1 MTKAAEEGRTLDVE
15 EEEHYD
21 NTAAEIRQ
29 VDAHLKRLRELEAG
43 KAATA
48 QPVKQAG
55 NGNVAAVASAPV
67 IRVEQKLD
75 KGIGFARFAK
85 SLAAAKGVRSEALE
99 VARRQYPDDS
109 RLHHVLKS
117 AVGAGTTTDPQ
128 WAGSLSEYQEYAQD
142 FIDYLRP
149 QTIIGRFG
157 QGGIPALRQV
167 PFNIR
172 VHAQVSGGAAGWVG
186 EGKAK
191 PLTKFDFESITFSH
205 AKVSAIAVLTEELIR
220 FSSPA
225 ADALVRN
232 ALAEA
237 VVARLDTDFVDPKKA
252 AVADVSPASITH
264 DVKGTASTGN
274 PDADAEAAFGQFVA
288 ANLQP
293 TGAVW
298 LMSSTNALA
307 LSMRK
312 NALGQK
318 EYPDMTLLGGSFQ
331 GLPVIVSQYVGDQL
345 VLVNAPDI
353 YLADDGEVFYRIT
366 PDRNCGITEA
376 VTVPAREVIHDRFNC
391 FFHPLIG
398 LPPVYA
404 AGLAATQ
411 GHHIQENSTSFFRN
425 GGRPSGVIEIP
436 GSITEENAKKL
447 KSNWDSGY
455 TGENA
460 GKTAIL
466 SNGAKYNPT
475 TFSPVDAQT
484 VEQLKMTAEI
494 VCSVFRVP
502 AYKIGVGQP
511 PSSDNVEALEQQ
523 YYSQC
528 LQTLIESIELLLD
541 EALETGENE
550 STEFDVTTLLRMDSE
565 RRMKTLG
572 DAVKNTLL
580 TPNEAR
586 KRENLPPLAGGDALY
601 LQQQNYSLEALSRR
615 DAREDPFSSA
625 GKTVSS
631 QLPDGASDGNKA
643 ISETEH
649 DAVKAMFRG
658 DTEKMTE
665 RELSII
671 RALGEEF
678 STVLADLQRTFE
690 GKMASQAQAF
700 EEKLTSLSAVLQ
712 KHVTVDEVRPVL
724 QAMVDDAVGAIPV
737 PRDGRDYDPDVLQQ
751 AVNDAVANIPQP
763 ADGKSLT
770 PDDVRPMLEQMV
782 KEAVSHIPVPRDG
795 RDYDPEVLQKAV
807 NDAVANIP
815 QPADGKSLT
824 PDDVRPML
832 EQMVKEAVSHIPV
845 PRDGRDYDPD
855 VLQKAVLDAVSAL
868 PAPQDGRDATA
879 LEILPAI
886 DDQKSFPR
894 GTYATHQGGL
904 WRAYEKTH
912 GMRGW
917 ECLVDGVADIDVSMT
932 GERLFSVVVRQSSG
946 QRTEK
951 TFSLPVMLYR
961 GVFRA
966 GETYHPG
973 DTVTWGGSL
982 WHCNSMT
989 EDKPG
994 EAHSSAWTLAA
1005 KRGRDAGG
1013 GK

>member
-1 MTKAAEEGRTLDVE
+1 
-15 EEEHYD
+15 
-21 NTAAEIRQ
+21 
-29 VDAHLKRLRELEAG
+29 
-43 KAATA
+43 
-48 QPVKQAG
+48 
-55 NGNVAAVASAPV
+55 
-67 IRVEQKLD
+67 
-75 KGIGFARFAK
+75 
-85 SLAAAKGVRSEALE
+85 
-99 VARRQYPDDS
+99 
-109 RLHHVLKS
+109 
-117 AVGAGTTTDPQ
+117 
-128 WAGSLSEYQEYAQD
+128 
-142 FIDYLRP
+142 
-149 QTIIGRFG
+149 
-157 QGGIPALRQV
+157 
-167 PFNIR
+167 
-172 VHAQVSGGAAGWVG
+172 
-186 EGKAK
+186 
-191 PLTKFDFESITFSH
+191 
-205 AKVSAIAVLTEELIR
+205 
-220 FSSPA
+220 
-225 ADALVRN
+225 
-232 ALAEA
+232 
-237 VVARLDTDFVDPKKA
+237 
-252 AVADVSPASITH
+252 
-264 DVKGTASTGN
+264 
-274 PDADAEAAFGQFVA
+274 
-288 ANLQP
+288 
-293 TGAVW
+293 
-298 LMSSTNALA
+298 
-307 LSMRK
+307 
-312 NALGQK
+312 
-318 EYPDMTLLGGSFQ
+318 
-331 GLPVIVSQYVGDQL
+331 
-345 VLVNAPDI
+345 
-353 YLADDGEVFYRIT
+353 
-366 PDRNCGITEA
+366 
-376 VTVPAREVIHDRFNC
+376 
-391 FFHPLIG
+391 
-398 LPPVYA
+398 
-404 AGLAATQ
+404 
-411 GHHIQENSTSFFRN
+411 
-425 GGRPSGVIEIP
+425 
-436 GSITEENAKKL
+436 
-447 KSNWDSGY
+447 
-455 TGENA
+455 
-460 GKTAIL
+460 
-466 SNGAKYNPT
+466 
-475 TFSPVDAQT
+475 
-484 VEQLKMTAEI
+484 QLKMTAEI

-502 AYKIGVGQP
+502 AYKIGVGHP

-615 DAREDPFSSA
+615 DAREDPFASA

-751 AVNDAVANIPQP
+751 AVNDAVANIPQPADGKSLTPDDVRPMLEQMVKEAVSHIPVPRDGRDYDPEVLQKAVNDAVANIPQP

-1013 GK
+1013 

>member
-1 MTKAAEEGRTLDVE
+1 
-15 EEEHYD
+15 
-21 NTAAEIRQ
+21 
-29 VDAHLKRLRELEAG
+29 
-43 KAATA
+43 
-48 QPVKQAG
+48 
-55 NGNVAAVASAPV
+55 
-67 IRVEQKLD
+67 
-75 KGIGFARFAK
+75 
-85 SLAAAKGVRSEALE
+85 
-99 VARRQYPDDS
+99 
-109 RLHHVLKS
+109 
-117 AVGAGTTTDPQ
+117 
-128 WAGSLSEYQEYAQD
+128 
-142 FIDYLRP
+142 
-149 QTIIGRFG
+149 
-157 QGGIPALRQV
+157 
-167 PFNIR
+167 
-172 VHAQVSGGAAGWVG
+172 
-186 EGKAK
+186 
-191 PLTKFDFESITFSH
+191 
-205 AKVSAIAVLTEELIR
+205 
-220 FSSPA
+220 
-225 ADALVRN
+225 
-232 ALAEA
+232 
-237 VVARLDTDFVDPKKA
+237 
-252 AVADVSPASITH
+252 
-264 DVKGTASTGN
+264 
-274 PDADAEAAFGQFVA
+274 
-288 ANLQP
+288 
-293 TGAVW
+293 
-298 LMSSTNALA
+298 
-307 LSMRK
+307 
-312 NALGQK
+312 
-318 EYPDMTLLGGSFQ
+318 
-331 GLPVIVSQYVGDQL
+331 
-345 VLVNAPDI
+345 
-353 YLADDGEVFYRIT
+353 
-366 PDRNCGITEA
+366 
-376 VTVPAREVIHDRFNC
+376 
-391 FFHPLIG
+391 
-398 LPPVYA
+398 
-404 AGLAATQ
+404 
-411 GHHIQENSTSFFRN
+411 
-425 GGRPSGVIEIP
+425 
-436 GSITEENAKKL
+436 
-447 KSNWDSGY
+447 
-455 TGENA
+455 
-460 GKTAIL
+460 
-466 SNGAKYNPT
+466 
-475 TFSPVDAQT
+475 
-484 VEQLKMTAEI
+484 
-494 VCSVFRVP
+494 
-502 AYKIGVGQP
+502 
-511 PSSDNVEALEQQ
+511 SSDNVEALEQQ

-615 DAREDPFSSA
+615 DAREDPFAST
-625 GKTVSS
+625 GKTALA
-631 QLPDGASDGNKA
+631 QPPDGASDGNKA

-658 DTEKMTE
+658 DTAKMTE

-678 STVLADLQRTFE
+678 SAVLADLQRTFE
-690 GKMASQAQAF
+690 GKIAVQAQTF
-700 EEKLTSLSAVLQ
+700 EEKLASLSVVLQ
-712 KHVTVDEVRPVL
+712 KCVT
-724 QAMVDDAVGAIPV
+724 G
-737 PRDGRDYDPDVLQQ
+737 
-751 AVNDAVANIPQP
+751 
-763 ADGKSLT
+763 
-770 PDDVRPMLEQMV
+770 DDVRPMLEQMV

-815 QPADGKSLT
+815 QPADGKSLTPDDVRPMLEQMVKEAVSHIPVPRDGRDYDPDVLQKAVNDAVANIPVPANGKSITPDDVRPMLEQMVKEAVSHIPVPRDGRDYDPDVLQKAVNDAVANIPLPADGKSIT

-989 EDKPG
+989 GDKPG

>member
-1 MTKAAEEGRTLDVE
+1 
-15 EEEHYD
+15 
-21 NTAAEIRQ
+21 
-29 VDAHLKRLRELEAG
+29 
-43 KAATA
+43 
-48 QPVKQAG
+48 
-55 NGNVAAVASAPV
+55 
-67 IRVEQKLD
+67 
-75 KGIGFARFAK
+75 
-85 SLAAAKGVRSEALE
+85 
-99 VARRQYPDDS
+99 
-109 RLHHVLKS
+109 
-117 AVGAGTTTDPQ
+117 
-128 WAGSLSEYQEYAQD
+128 
-142 FIDYLRP
+142 
-149 QTIIGRFG
+149 
-157 QGGIPALRQV
+157 
-167 PFNIR
+167 
-172 VHAQVSGGAAGWVG
+172 
-186 EGKAK
+186 
-191 PLTKFDFESITFSH
+191 
-205 AKVSAIAVLTEELIR
+205 
-220 FSSPA
+220 
-225 ADALVRN
+225 
-232 ALAEA
+232 
-237 VVARLDTDFVDPKKA
+237 
-252 AVADVSPASITH
+252 
-264 DVKGTASTGN
+264 
-274 PDADAEAAFGQFVA
+274 
-288 ANLQP
+288 
-293 TGAVW
+293 
-298 LMSSTNALA
+298 
-307 LSMRK
+307 
-312 NALGQK
+312 
-318 EYPDMTLLGGSFQ
+318 
-331 GLPVIVSQYVGDQL
+331 
-345 VLVNAPDI
+345 
-353 YLADDGEVFYRIT
+353 
-366 PDRNCGITEA
+366 
-376 VTVPAREVIHDRFNC
+376 
-391 FFHPLIG
+391 
-398 LPPVYA
+398 
-404 AGLAATQ
+404 
-411 GHHIQENSTSFFRN
+411 QENSTSFFRN

-572 DAVKNTLL
+572 ESVKNTLL

-615 DAREDPFSSA
+615 DAREDPFAST
-625 GKTVSS
+625 GKTASA
-631 QLPDGASDGNKA
+631 QPPDGASDGNKA

-658 DTEKMTE
+658 DSEKMNE

-678 STVLADLQRTFE
+678 SAVLADLQRTFE
-690 GKMASQAQAF
+690 GKIAAQAQTF
-700 EEKLTSLSAVLQ
+700 EEKLASLSVVLQ
-712 KHVTVDEVRPVL
+712 KCVT
-724 QAMVDDAVGAIPV
+724 G
-737 PRDGRDYDPDVLQQ
+737 
-751 AVNDAVANIPQP
+751 
-763 ADGKSLT
+763 
-770 PDDVRPMLEQMV
+770 DDVRPMLEQMV

-824 PDDVRPML
+824 PDDVRPMLEQMVKEAVSHIPVPRDGRDYDPDVLQKAVNDAVANIPVPANGKSITPDDVRPMLEQMVKEAVSHIPVPRDGRDYDPEVLQKAVNDAVANIPQPADGKSITPDDVHPML

-989 EDKPG
+989 GDKPG

>member
-1 MTKAAEEGRTLDVE
+1 
-15 EEEHYD
+15 
-21 NTAAEIRQ
+21 
-29 VDAHLKRLRELEAG
+29 
-43 KAATA
+43 
-48 QPVKQAG
+48 
-55 NGNVAAVASAPV
+55 
-67 IRVEQKLD
+67 
-75 KGIGFARFAK
+75 
-85 SLAAAKGVRSEALE
+85 
-99 VARRQYPDDS
+99 
-109 RLHHVLKS
+109 
-117 AVGAGTTTDPQ
+117 
-128 WAGSLSEYQEYAQD
+128 
-142 FIDYLRP
+142 
-149 QTIIGRFG
+149 
-157 QGGIPALRQV
+157 
-167 PFNIR
+167 
-172 VHAQVSGGAAGWVG
+172 
-186 EGKAK
+186 
-191 PLTKFDFESITFSH
+191 
-205 AKVSAIAVLTEELIR
+205 
-220 FSSPA
+220 
-225 ADALVRN
+225 
-232 ALAEA
+232 
-237 VVARLDTDFVDPKKA
+237 
-252 AVADVSPASITH
+252 
-264 DVKGTASTGN
+264 
-274 PDADAEAAFGQFVA
+274 
-288 ANLQP
+288 
-293 TGAVW
+293 
-298 LMSSTNALA
+298 
-307 LSMRK
+307 
-312 NALGQK
+312 
-318 EYPDMTLLGGSFQ
+318 
-331 GLPVIVSQYVGDQL
+331 
-345 VLVNAPDI
+345 
-353 YLADDGEVFYRIT
+353 
-366 PDRNCGITEA
+366 
-376 VTVPAREVIHDRFNC
+376 
-391 FFHPLIG
+391 
-398 LPPVYA
+398 
-404 AGLAATQ
+404 
-411 GHHIQENSTSFFRN
+411 
-425 GGRPSGVIEIP
+425 
-436 GSITEENAKKL
+436 
-447 KSNWDSGY
+447 
-455 TGENA
+455 
-460 GKTAIL
+460 
-466 SNGAKYNPT
+466 
-475 TFSPVDAQT
+475 
-484 VEQLKMTAEI
+484 QLKMTAEI

-615 DAREDPFSSA
+615 DAREDPFASA

-751 AVNDAVANIPQP
+751 AVNDAVANIPQPADGKSLTPDDVRPMLEQMVKEAVSHIPVPRDGRDYDPEVLQKAVNDAVANIPQP

-1013 GK
+1013 

>member
-1 MTKAAEEGRTLDVE
+1 
-15 EEEHYD
+15 
-21 NTAAEIRQ
+21 
-29 VDAHLKRLRELEAG
+29 
-43 KAATA
+43 
-48 QPVKQAG
+48 
-55 NGNVAAVASAPV
+55 
-67 IRVEQKLD
+67 
-75 KGIGFARFAK
+75 
-85 SLAAAKGVRSEALE
+85 
-99 VARRQYPDDS
+99 
-109 RLHHVLKS
+109 
-117 AVGAGTTTDPQ
+117 
-128 WAGSLSEYQEYAQD
+128 
-142 FIDYLRP
+142 
-149 QTIIGRFG
+149 
-157 QGGIPALRQV
+157 
-167 PFNIR
+167 
-172 VHAQVSGGAAGWVG
+172 
-186 EGKAK
+186 
-191 PLTKFDFESITFSH
+191 
-205 AKVSAIAVLTEELIR
+205 
-220 FSSPA
+220 
-225 ADALVRN
+225 
-232 ALAEA
+232 
-237 VVARLDTDFVDPKKA
+237 
-252 AVADVSPASITH
+252 
-264 DVKGTASTGN
+264 
-274 PDADAEAAFGQFVA
+274 
-288 ANLQP
+288 
-293 TGAVW
+293 
-298 LMSSTNALA
+298 
-307 LSMRK
+307 
-312 NALGQK
+312 
-318 EYPDMTLLGGSFQ
+318 
-331 GLPVIVSQYVGDQL
+331 
-345 VLVNAPDI
+345 
-353 YLADDGEVFYRIT
+353 
-366 PDRNCGITEA
+366 
-376 VTVPAREVIHDRFNC
+376 
-391 FFHPLIG
+391 
-398 LPPVYA
+398 
-404 AGLAATQ
+404 
-411 GHHIQENSTSFFRN
+411 
-425 GGRPSGVIEIP
+425 
-436 GSITEENAKKL
+436 
-447 KSNWDSGY
+447 
-455 TGENA
+455 
-460 GKTAIL
+460 
-466 SNGAKYNPT
+466 
-475 TFSPVDAQT
+475 
-484 VEQLKMTAEI
+484 
-494 VCSVFRVP
+494 
-502 AYKIGVGQP
+502 
-511 PSSDNVEALEQQ
+511 
-523 YYSQC
+523 
-528 LQTLIESIELLLD
+528 TLIESIELLLD

-615 DAREDPFSSA
+615 DAREDPFAST
-625 GKTVSS
+625 GKTALA
-631 QLPDGASDGNKA
+631 QPPDGASDGNKA

-658 DTEKMTE
+658 DTAKMTE

-678 STVLADLQRTFE
+678 SAVLADLQRTFE
-690 GKMASQAQAF
+690 GKIAAQAQTF
-700 EEKLTSLSAVLQ
+700 EEKLASLSVVLQ
-712 KHVTVDEVRPVL
+712 KCVTGDDVRPML
-724 QAMVDDAVGAIPV
+724 EQMVKEAVSHIPV
-737 PRDGRDYDPDVLQQ
+737 PRDGRDYDPDVLQKAVNDAVGKIPVPANGKSITPDSVRPMIEQ
-751 AVNDAVANIPQP
+751 MVKEAVSHIPVPRDGRDYDPDVLQKAVNDAVANIPQP

-815 QPADGKSLT
+815 QPADGKSIT

-989 EDKPG
+989 GDKPG
-994 EAHSSAWTLAA
+994 EAHSSGWALAA

>member
-1 MTKAAEEGRTLDVE
+1 
-15 EEEHYD
+15 
-21 NTAAEIRQ
+21 
-29 VDAHLKRLRELEAG
+29 
-43 KAATA
+43 
-48 QPVKQAG
+48 
-55 NGNVAAVASAPV
+55 
-67 IRVEQKLD
+67 
-75 KGIGFARFAK
+75 
-85 SLAAAKGVRSEALE
+85 
-99 VARRQYPDDS
+99 
-109 RLHHVLKS
+109 
-117 AVGAGTTTDPQ
+117 
-128 WAGSLSEYQEYAQD
+128 
-142 FIDYLRP
+142 
-149 QTIIGRFG
+149 
-157 QGGIPALRQV
+157 
-167 PFNIR
+167 
-172 VHAQVSGGAAGWVG
+172 
-186 EGKAK
+186 
-191 PLTKFDFESITFSH
+191 
-205 AKVSAIAVLTEELIR
+205 
-220 FSSPA
+220 
-225 ADALVRN
+225 
-232 ALAEA
+232 
-237 VVARLDTDFVDPKKA
+237 
-252 AVADVSPASITH
+252 
-264 DVKGTASTGN
+264 
-274 PDADAEAAFGQFVA
+274 
-288 ANLQP
+288 
-293 TGAVW
+293 
-298 LMSSTNALA
+298 
-307 LSMRK
+307 
-312 NALGQK
+312 
-318 EYPDMTLLGGSFQ
+318 
-331 GLPVIVSQYVGDQL
+331 
-345 VLVNAPDI
+345 
-353 YLADDGEVFYRIT
+353 
-366 PDRNCGITEA
+366 
-376 VTVPAREVIHDRFNC
+376 
-391 FFHPLIG
+391 
-398 LPPVYA
+398 
-404 AGLAATQ
+404 
-411 GHHIQENSTSFFRN
+411 
-425 GGRPSGVIEIP
+425 
-436 GSITEENAKKL
+436 
-447 KSNWDSGY
+447 
-455 TGENA
+455 GENA

-615 DAREDPFSSA
+615 DAREDPFASA
-625 GKTVSS
+625 GKTVSA

-795 RDYDPEVLQKAV
+795 RDYDPDVLQKAV

-832 EQMVKEAVSHIPV
+832 EQMVKEAVSHIHV

-1013 GK
+1013 

>member
-1 MTKAAEEGRTLDVE
+1 
-15 EEEHYD
+15 
-21 NTAAEIRQ
+21 
-29 VDAHLKRLRELEAG
+29 
-43 KAATA
+43 
-48 QPVKQAG
+48 
-55 NGNVAAVASAPV
+55 
-67 IRVEQKLD
+67 
-75 KGIGFARFAK
+75 
-85 SLAAAKGVRSEALE
+85 
-99 VARRQYPDDS
+99 
-109 RLHHVLKS
+109 
-117 AVGAGTTTDPQ
+117 
-128 WAGSLSEYQEYAQD
+128 
-142 FIDYLRP
+142 
-149 QTIIGRFG
+149 
-157 QGGIPALRQV
+157 
-167 PFNIR
+167 
-172 VHAQVSGGAAGWVG
+172 
-186 EGKAK
+186 
-191 PLTKFDFESITFSH
+191 
-205 AKVSAIAVLTEELIR
+205 
-220 FSSPA
+220 
-225 ADALVRN
+225 
-232 ALAEA
+232 
-237 VVARLDTDFVDPKKA
+237 
-252 AVADVSPASITH
+252 
-264 DVKGTASTGN
+264 
-274 PDADAEAAFGQFVA
+274 
-288 ANLQP
+288 
-293 TGAVW
+293 
-298 LMSSTNALA
+298 
-307 LSMRK
+307 
-312 NALGQK
+312 
-318 EYPDMTLLGGSFQ
+318 
-331 GLPVIVSQYVGDQL
+331 
-345 VLVNAPDI
+345 
-353 YLADDGEVFYRIT
+353 
-366 PDRNCGITEA
+366 
-376 VTVPAREVIHDRFNC
+376 
-391 FFHPLIG
+391 
-398 LPPVYA
+398 
-404 AGLAATQ
+404 
-411 GHHIQENSTSFFRN
+411 
-425 GGRPSGVIEIP
+425 
-436 GSITEENAKKL
+436 
-447 KSNWDSGY
+447 
-455 TGENA
+455 
-460 GKTAIL
+460 
-466 SNGAKYNPT
+466 
-475 TFSPVDAQT
+475 
-484 VEQLKMTAEI
+484 KMTAEI

-615 DAREDPFSSA
+615 DAREDPFASA

-751 AVNDAVANIPQP
+751 AVNDAVANIPQPADGKSLTPDDVRPMLEQMVKEAVSHIPVPRDGRDYDPEVLQKAVNDAVANIPQP

-1013 GK
+1013 

>member
-1 MTKAAEEGRTLDVE
+1 
-15 EEEHYD
+15 
-21 NTAAEIRQ
+21 
-29 VDAHLKRLRELEAG
+29 
-43 KAATA
+43 
-48 QPVKQAG
+48 
-55 NGNVAAVASAPV
+55 
-67 IRVEQKLD
+67 
-75 KGIGFARFAK
+75 
-85 SLAAAKGVRSEALE
+85 
-99 VARRQYPDDS
+99 
-109 RLHHVLKS
+109 
-117 AVGAGTTTDPQ
+117 
-128 WAGSLSEYQEYAQD
+128 
-142 FIDYLRP
+142 
-149 QTIIGRFG
+149 
-157 QGGIPALRQV
+157 
-167 PFNIR
+167 
-172 VHAQVSGGAAGWVG
+172 
-186 EGKAK
+186 
-191 PLTKFDFESITFSH
+191 
-205 AKVSAIAVLTEELIR
+205 
-220 FSSPA
+220 
-225 ADALVRN
+225 
-232 ALAEA
+232 
-237 VVARLDTDFVDPKKA
+237 
-252 AVADVSPASITH
+252 
-264 DVKGTASTGN
+264 
-274 PDADAEAAFGQFVA
+274 
-288 ANLQP
+288 
-293 TGAVW
+293 
-298 LMSSTNALA
+298 
-307 LSMRK
+307 
-312 NALGQK
+312 
-318 EYPDMTLLGGSFQ
+318 
-331 GLPVIVSQYVGDQL
+331 
-345 VLVNAPDI
+345 
-353 YLADDGEVFYRIT
+353 
-366 PDRNCGITEA
+366 
-376 VTVPAREVIHDRFNC
+376 
-391 FFHPLIG
+391 
-398 LPPVYA
+398 
-404 AGLAATQ
+404 
-411 GHHIQENSTSFFRN
+411 
-425 GGRPSGVIEIP
+425 
-436 GSITEENAKKL
+436 
-447 KSNWDSGY
+447 
-455 TGENA
+455 
-460 GKTAIL
+460 
-466 SNGAKYNPT
+466 
-475 TFSPVDAQT
+475 QT

-615 DAREDPFSSA
+615 DAREDPFAST
-625 GKTVSS
+625 GKTALA
-631 QLPDGASDGNKA
+631 QPPDGASDGNKA

-658 DTEKMTE
+658 DTAKMTE

-678 STVLADLQRTFE
+678 SAVLADLQRTFE
-690 GKMASQAQAF
+690 GKIAAQAQTF
-700 EEKLTSLSAVLQ
+700 EEKLASLSVVLQ
-712 KHVTVDEVRPVL
+712 KCVTGDDVRPML
-724 QAMVDDAVGAIPV
+724 EQMVKEAVSHIPV
-737 PRDGRDYDPDVLQQ
+737 PRDGRDYDPEVLQK

-832 EQMVKEAVSHIPV
+832 EQMVKEAVSHIPVPRDGRDYDPDVLQKAVNDAVANIPQPADGKSITPDDVRPMLEQMVTEAVSHIPV

-946 QRTEK
+946 QRTAK

-989 EDKPG
+989 GDKPG

>member
-1 MTKAAEEGRTLDVE
+1 MWNLLRRTRKNQKSGRDVREAGWTSLFQAVAEPFSGAWQQGVKADPEAVLSFHAVFACISLISQDIAKMRLRLMQT
-15 EEEHYD
+15 
-21 NTAAEIRQ
+21 
-29 VDAHLKRLRELEAG
+29 DAHGIRRETRRGDIARLCRRPNAQQNRIQFFELWLNAKLRHGNTVVLKIRNARGQIKELRILDW
-43 KAATA
+43 
-48 QPVKQAG
+48 
-55 NGNVAAVASAPV
+55 S
-67 IRVEQKLD
+67 RVE
-75 KGIGFARFAK
+75 
-85 SLAAAKGVRSEALE
+85 
-99 VARRQYPDDS
+99 
-109 RLHHVLKS
+109 
-117 AVGAGTTTDPQ
+117 
-128 WAGSLSEYQEYAQD
+128 
-142 FIDYLRP
+142 
-149 QTIIGRFG
+149 
-157 QGGIPALRQV
+157 
-167 PFNIR
+167 
-172 VHAQVSGGAAGWVG
+172 
-186 EGKAK
+186 
-191 PLTKFDFESITFSH
+191 PL
-205 AKVSAIAVLTEELIR
+205 V
-220 FSSPA
+220 
-225 ADALVRN
+225 
-232 ALAEA
+232 
-237 VVARLDTDFVDPKKA
+237 
-252 AVADVSPASITH
+252 
-264 DVKGTASTGN
+264 
-274 PDADAEAAFGQFVA
+274 
-288 ANLQP
+288 
-293 TGAVW
+293 
-298 LMSSTNALA
+298 
-307 LSMRK
+307 
-312 NALGQK
+312 
-318 EYPDMTLLGGSFQ
+318 
-331 GLPVIVSQYVGDQL
+331 
-345 VLVNAPDI
+345 
-353 YLADDGEVFYRIT
+353 ADDGEVFYRIT

-615 DAREDPFSSA
+615 DAREDPFASA

-795 RDYDPEVLQKAV
+795 RDYDPDVLQKAV

-832 EQMVKEAVSHIPV
+832 EQMVKEAVSHIHV

-994 EAHSSAWTLAA
+994 EAHSSAWTLA
-1005 KRGRDAGG
+1005 
-1013 GK
+1013 

>member
-1 MTKAAEEGRTLDVE
+1 
-15 EEEHYD
+15 
-21 NTAAEIRQ
+21 
-29 VDAHLKRLRELEAG
+29 
-43 KAATA
+43 
-48 QPVKQAG
+48 
-55 NGNVAAVASAPV
+55 
-67 IRVEQKLD
+67 
-75 KGIGFARFAK
+75 
-85 SLAAAKGVRSEALE
+85 
-99 VARRQYPDDS
+99 
-109 RLHHVLKS
+109 
-117 AVGAGTTTDPQ
+117 
-128 WAGSLSEYQEYAQD
+128 
-142 FIDYLRP
+142 
-149 QTIIGRFG
+149 
-157 QGGIPALRQV
+157 
-167 PFNIR
+167 
-172 VHAQVSGGAAGWVG
+172 
-186 EGKAK
+186 
-191 PLTKFDFESITFSH
+191 
-205 AKVSAIAVLTEELIR
+205 
-220 FSSPA
+220 
-225 ADALVRN
+225 
-232 ALAEA
+232 
-237 VVARLDTDFVDPKKA
+237 
-252 AVADVSPASITH
+252 
-264 DVKGTASTGN
+264 
-274 PDADAEAAFGQFVA
+274 
-288 ANLQP
+288 
-293 TGAVW
+293 
-298 LMSSTNALA
+298 
-307 LSMRK
+307 
-312 NALGQK
+312 
-318 EYPDMTLLGGSFQ
+318 
-331 GLPVIVSQYVGDQL
+331 
-345 VLVNAPDI
+345 
-353 YLADDGEVFYRIT
+353 
-366 PDRNCGITEA
+366 
-376 VTVPAREVIHDRFNC
+376 
-391 FFHPLIG
+391 
-398 LPPVYA
+398 
-404 AGLAATQ
+404 
-411 GHHIQENSTSFFRN
+411 
-425 GGRPSGVIEIP
+425 
-436 GSITEENAKKL
+436 
-447 KSNWDSGY
+447 
-455 TGENA
+455 
-460 GKTAIL
+460 

-615 DAREDPFSSA
+615 DAREDPFASA

-855 VLQKAVLDAVSAL
+855 VLQKAVNDAVANIPQPADGKSLTPDDVRPMLEQMVKEAVSHIHVPRDGRDYDPDVLQKAVLDAVSAL

>member
-1 MTKAAEEGRTLDVE
+1 
-15 EEEHYD
+15 
-21 NTAAEIRQ
+21 
-29 VDAHLKRLRELEAG
+29 
-43 KAATA
+43 
-48 QPVKQAG
+48 
-55 NGNVAAVASAPV
+55 
-67 IRVEQKLD
+67 
-75 KGIGFARFAK
+75 
-85 SLAAAKGVRSEALE
+85 
-99 VARRQYPDDS
+99 
-109 RLHHVLKS
+109 
-117 AVGAGTTTDPQ
+117 
-128 WAGSLSEYQEYAQD
+128 
-142 FIDYLRP
+142 
-149 QTIIGRFG
+149 
-157 QGGIPALRQV
+157 
-167 PFNIR
+167 
-172 VHAQVSGGAAGWVG
+172 
-186 EGKAK
+186 
-191 PLTKFDFESITFSH
+191 
-205 AKVSAIAVLTEELIR
+205 
-220 FSSPA
+220 
-225 ADALVRN
+225 
-232 ALAEA
+232 
-237 VVARLDTDFVDPKKA
+237 
-252 AVADVSPASITH
+252 
-264 DVKGTASTGN
+264 
-274 PDADAEAAFGQFVA
+274 
-288 ANLQP
+288 
-293 TGAVW
+293 
-298 LMSSTNALA
+298 
-307 LSMRK
+307 
-312 NALGQK
+312 
-318 EYPDMTLLGGSFQ
+318 
-331 GLPVIVSQYVGDQL
+331 
-345 VLVNAPDI
+345 
-353 YLADDGEVFYRIT
+353 
-366 PDRNCGITEA
+366 
-376 VTVPAREVIHDRFNC
+376 
-391 FFHPLIG
+391 
-398 LPPVYA
+398 
-404 AGLAATQ
+404 
-411 GHHIQENSTSFFRN
+411 
-425 GGRPSGVIEIP
+425 
-436 GSITEENAKKL
+436 
-447 KSNWDSGY
+447 
-455 TGENA
+455 
-460 GKTAIL
+460 
-466 SNGAKYNPT
+466 
-475 TFSPVDAQT
+475 
-484 VEQLKMTAEI
+484 
-494 VCSVFRVP
+494 
-502 AYKIGVGQP
+502 
-511 PSSDNVEALEQQ
+511 EQQ

-615 DAREDPFSSA
+615 DAREDPFASA
-625 GKTVSS
+625 GKTVSA

-795 RDYDPEVLQKAV
+795 RDYDPEVLKQAVNDAVANIPQPADGKSLTPDDVRPMLEQMVKEAVSHIPVPRDGRDYDPDVLQKAV

-832 EQMVKEAVSHIPV
+832 EQMVKEAVSHIHV

-1013 GK
+1013 

>member
-1 MTKAAEEGRTLDVE
+1 
-15 EEEHYD
+15 
-21 NTAAEIRQ
+21 
-29 VDAHLKRLRELEAG
+29 
-43 KAATA
+43 
-48 QPVKQAG
+48 
-55 NGNVAAVASAPV
+55 
-67 IRVEQKLD
+67 
-75 KGIGFARFAK
+75 
-85 SLAAAKGVRSEALE
+85 
-99 VARRQYPDDS
+99 
-109 RLHHVLKS
+109 
-117 AVGAGTTTDPQ
+117 
-128 WAGSLSEYQEYAQD
+128 
-142 FIDYLRP
+142 
-149 QTIIGRFG
+149 
-157 QGGIPALRQV
+157 
-167 PFNIR
+167 
-172 VHAQVSGGAAGWVG
+172 
-186 EGKAK
+186 
-191 PLTKFDFESITFSH
+191 
-205 AKVSAIAVLTEELIR
+205 
-220 FSSPA
+220 
-225 ADALVRN
+225 
-232 ALAEA
+232 
-237 VVARLDTDFVDPKKA
+237 
-252 AVADVSPASITH
+252 
-264 DVKGTASTGN
+264 
-274 PDADAEAAFGQFVA
+274 
-288 ANLQP
+288 
-293 TGAVW
+293 
-298 LMSSTNALA
+298 
-307 LSMRK
+307 
-312 NALGQK
+312 
-318 EYPDMTLLGGSFQ
+318 
-331 GLPVIVSQYVGDQL
+331 
-345 VLVNAPDI
+345 
-353 YLADDGEVFYRIT
+353 
-366 PDRNCGITEA
+366 
-376 VTVPAREVIHDRFNC
+376 
-391 FFHPLIG
+391 
-398 LPPVYA
+398 
-404 AGLAATQ
+404 
-411 GHHIQENSTSFFRN
+411 
-425 GGRPSGVIEIP
+425 
-436 GSITEENAKKL
+436 
-447 KSNWDSGY
+447 
-455 TGENA
+455 
-460 GKTAIL
+460 
-466 SNGAKYNPT
+466 

-615 DAREDPFSSA
+615 DAREDPFASA

-795 RDYDPEVLQKAV
+795 RDYDPEVLKQAVNDAVANIPVPADGKSITPDDVRPMLEQMVKEAVSHIPVPRDGRDYDPEVLQKAV

-815 QPADGKSLT
+815 VPADGKSIT

-855 VLQKAVLDAVSAL
+855 VLQKAVLEAVNAL

-879 LEILPAI
+879 LEVLPAI

-894 GTYATHQGGL
+894 GTYATHLGGF

-932 GERLFSVVVRQSSG
+932 GERLFSVVIRHSSG

-989 EDKPG
+989 GDKPG
-994 EAHSSAWTLAA
+994 EAHSSGWTLAA

>member
-1 MTKAAEEGRTLDVE
+1 
-15 EEEHYD
+15 
-21 NTAAEIRQ
+21 
-29 VDAHLKRLRELEAG
+29 
-43 KAATA
+43 
-48 QPVKQAG
+48 
-55 NGNVAAVASAPV
+55 
-67 IRVEQKLD
+67 
-75 KGIGFARFAK
+75 
-85 SLAAAKGVRSEALE
+85 
-99 VARRQYPDDS
+99 
-109 RLHHVLKS
+109 
-117 AVGAGTTTDPQ
+117 
-128 WAGSLSEYQEYAQD
+128 
-142 FIDYLRP
+142 
-149 QTIIGRFG
+149 
-157 QGGIPALRQV
+157 
-167 PFNIR
+167 
-172 VHAQVSGGAAGWVG
+172 
-186 EGKAK
+186 
-191 PLTKFDFESITFSH
+191 
-205 AKVSAIAVLTEELIR
+205 
-220 FSSPA
+220 
-225 ADALVRN
+225 
-232 ALAEA
+232 
-237 VVARLDTDFVDPKKA
+237 
-252 AVADVSPASITH
+252 
-264 DVKGTASTGN
+264 
-274 PDADAEAAFGQFVA
+274 
-288 ANLQP
+288 
-293 TGAVW
+293 
-298 LMSSTNALA
+298 
-307 LSMRK
+307 
-312 NALGQK
+312 
-318 EYPDMTLLGGSFQ
+318 
-331 GLPVIVSQYVGDQL
+331 
-345 VLVNAPDI
+345 
-353 YLADDGEVFYRIT
+353 
-366 PDRNCGITEA
+366 
-376 VTVPAREVIHDRFNC
+376 
-391 FFHPLIG
+391 
-398 LPPVYA
+398 
-404 AGLAATQ
+404 
-411 GHHIQENSTSFFRN
+411 
-425 GGRPSGVIEIP
+425 
-436 GSITEENAKKL
+436 
-447 KSNWDSGY
+447 
-455 TGENA
+455 
-460 GKTAIL
+460 
-466 SNGAKYNPT
+466 
-475 TFSPVDAQT
+475 
-484 VEQLKMTAEI
+484 
-494 VCSVFRVP
+494 SVFRVP

-615 DAREDPFSSA
+615 DAREDPFASA

-751 AVNDAVANIPQP
+751 AVNDAVANIPQPADGKSLTPDDVRPMLEQMVKEAVSHIPVPRDGRDYDPEVLQKAVNDAVANIPQP

-1013 GK
+1013 